1 MPLFH
6 QSNAKKISF
15 YLITLFFVLA
25 IINIVIF
32 LKLYNQ
38 LREYNK
44 INHPRIFKVN
54 IHIMYF
60 ANFVLS
66 PFIFMICTENF
77 FCTPVYDENIS
88 YKFIKDYKDDCRN
101 YLNILI
107 IIIQF
112 LLFIWNII
120 LNVIFSTL
128 TAKPLCFTSSLIVAK
143 LNEIKFNLAF
153 FPLFQMILVT
163 DYYLPFKICTI
174 LRIFARGIYVIF
186 YINLI
191 LHEPKNFYTNFNI
204 RYALYLI
211 YSMNFFSCII

>member
-1 MPLFH
+1 MDNLDELEKIISIIAKNIPNDNNINILMLLFRIMPIFLVCHDWNVHYKYSITYYISYYTALPLFH

-15 YLITLFFVLA
+15 YLISLFFVLA

-101 YLNILI
+101 YLNI
-107 IIIQF
+107 F
-112 LLFIWNII
+112 LEYN
-120 LNVIFSTL
+120 
-128 TAKPLCFTSSLIVAK
+128 
-143 LNEIKFNLAF
+143 
-153 FPLFQMILVT
+153 
-163 DYYLPFKICTI
+163 FKCY
-174 LRIFARGIYVIF
+174 F
-186 YINLI
+186 
-191 LHEPKNFYTNFNI
+191 
-204 RYALYLI
+204 
-211 YSMNFFSCII
+211 